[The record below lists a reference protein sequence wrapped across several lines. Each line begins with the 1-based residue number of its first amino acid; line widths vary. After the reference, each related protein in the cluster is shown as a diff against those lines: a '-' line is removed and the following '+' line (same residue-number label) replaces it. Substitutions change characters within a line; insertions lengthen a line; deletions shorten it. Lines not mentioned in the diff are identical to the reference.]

1 MKTNIAKFAVEN
13 GINAAV
19 NKFQDKV
26 PKAPENWNTIRDWKY
41 SYLREV
47 SKKRKVGDTEDFLI
61 PVKKRGR
68 PLLIGDDLDNQV
80 QAYIK
85 DLRKSHAAVNTA
97 IVIAAGKA

>member
-19 NKFQDKV
+19 IK
-26 PKAPENWNTIRDWKY
+26 PKAPENWKNTIRDWKY

-80 QAYIK
+80 QACIK